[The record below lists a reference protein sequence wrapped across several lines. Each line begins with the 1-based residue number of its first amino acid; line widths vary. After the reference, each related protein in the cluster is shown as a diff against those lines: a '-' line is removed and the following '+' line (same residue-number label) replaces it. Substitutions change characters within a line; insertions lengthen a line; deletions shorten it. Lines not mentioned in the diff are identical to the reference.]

1 MLWEIFLMNK
11 KKIIA
16 FVVAIFLITIAA
28 LIIHKLT
35 TEKNVNVEEGFIFD
49 KSSYIKLKD
58 IETYYRNID
67 FKEEKAKDYF
77 KDKVVNP
84 YTIKFFMFLDEN
96 FKEFDNEKD
105 LFENVQKYL
114 SASMPPET
122 ADKLFDLYKK
132 FVNYQL
138 TLGDKAK
145 AWGMPKT
152 TDEAVN
158 FLHKLQDYRREVF
171 GKDVA
176 DTLFGASVKAEEYPL
191 RRGAILN
198 NKTMYGAEK
207 EKRLQQLNEDMWGDE
222 ANKVDAY
229 AEPYIKYK
237 EKLAMYEKDLSEMN
251 DEGKKAKIRTI
262 REEIFTP
269 EQVKSLEEVD
279 KAIHDEKNK
288 EIDYK
293 ARESE
298 IMNDSRIEKAEKENM
313 VRELQNQMYGDEA
326 DALRRRLAIE
336 KGSSSASK
344 Q

>member
-11 KKIIA
+11 KKIFA
-16 FVVAIFLITIAA
+16 FVGVILLIVIAA

-35 TEKNVNVEEGFIFD
+35 TEKDANLEDGFVFD
-49 KSSYIKLKD
+49 KSSDIKLKD
-58 IETYYRNID
+58 IETYYRHID

-77 KDKVVNP
+77 KDNAVNP

-114 SASMPPET
+114 SSTMPPEM

-132 FVNYQL
+132 FVKYQL
-138 TLGDKAK
+138 TLGERAK
-145 AWGMPKT
+145 DWGMPKT
-152 TDEAVN
+152 TEEAVN
-158 FLHKLQDYRREVF
+158 FLHKLQDYRREYF

-198 NKTMYGAEK
+198 NKNIYGAEK
-207 EKRLQQLNEDMWGDE
+207 EKMLQQLNEDMWGDE

-229 AEPYIKYK
+229 AEPYIKYR
-237 EKLAMYEKDLSEMN
+237 EKLAMYEKDMSEMN

-262 REEIFTP
+262 REEMFTP
-269 EQVKSLEEVD
+269 EQVRSLEEVD
-279 KAIHDEKNK
+279 KAIDDEKNR
-288 EIDYK
+288 EIEYK

-298 IMNDSRIEKAEKENM
+298 IMNDFRIEKAEKENM
-313 VRELQNQMYGDEA
+313 IRELQNQIYGDEA

-336 KGSSSASK
+336 KGSPSASK
-344 Q
+344 K